1 MISCWWSSDVYF
13 ISVGRWTDNETDK
26 FKKLVILIRSIFE
39 GQQLQYFEFLIKIIY
54 DSEVIVKLRNCC
66 WF

>member
-39 GQQLQYFEFLIKIIY
+39 GQ
-54 DSEVIVKLRNCC
+54 
-66 WF
+66 